1 MRKTVNYKLN
11 SLSHATYALQM
22 TRLLSDDE
30 PRVFHAKELFSWNNF
45 YEKWKSKT
53 KIFFIETNN
62 ANILEHTYFLN
73 PRLEVLMG
81 ERRGSID

>member
-1 MRKTVNYKLN
+1 M
-11 SLSHATYALQM
+11 YALQ
-22 TRLLSDDE
+22 TSRPLSDDE
-30 PRVFHAKELFSWNNF
+30 PRDFHATELFSRNNF
-45 YEKWKSKT
+45 SEKWKSKN

-73 PRLEVLMG
+73 PRLEVLTG

>member
-1 MRKTVNYKLN
+1 
-11 SLSHATYALQM
+11 M

-30 PRVFHAKELFSWNNF
+30 TRGFHATELFSRNNF
-45 YEKWKSKT
+45 YEKWKSKN
-53 KIFFIETNN
+53 KVFFIETNN

-81 ERRGSID
+81 ERRGSRDVEA